1 MLPADRS
8 ALRQKP
14 IPRVLSRYHLL
25 MGAEREPLLVCA
37 FTLGGVAMTSMN
49 FVAAFVCGALWLA
62 ALTALRWMAKV
73 IPDDADLSAQSALS
87 TLLSCL
93 LASFQEIL
101 DAPPTSLQ
109 RQRARPAGCAQ
120 LGLPHR

>member
-1 MLPADRS
+1 MLAVDRS

-14 IPRVLSRYHLL
+14 IPRVLSRHHLL

-49 FVAAFVCGALWLA
+49 FVAALVCGALWLV

-73 IPDDADLSAQSALS
+73 DPQM
-87 TLLSCL
+87 TL
-93 LASFQEIL
+93 IYRR
-101 DAPPTSLQ
+101 SL
-109 RQRARPAGCAQ
+109 RYRRYYPAFSRPF
-120 LGLPHR
+120 RKF